1 MPNGPSRPPRA
12 PTYCHLCGD
21 RLVGRYYTYGDRLTV
36 CEACHASRPRCARCR
51 VPLDDAAL
59 AASRTAPRGEPAL
72 CGACRRTAPRCA
84 SCHGPII
91 GTYYTF
97 EELPASSQ
105 ARQFCGNCV
114 AHRPRCDLCQAPV
127 APGAVPLDDGQYRC
141 ALCAGDLVLR
151 EGEVQSVYREA
162 LGAFE
167 RVVGERLRETPR
179 LEVVNRLRMGE
190 VRRRHER
197 AGAHAGTAGAA
208 GAAGHHVLG
217 YFVRSGGASAVYV
230 ERALPRGLL
239 LGTLAHE
246 LGHAWQTERAPALRD
261 PLLNEGFAEWAA
273 HHVLLARGQQAL
285 AARATR
291 RDDLYGRG
299 LRHFLDVER
308 KGGRGAVLA
317 AARGA

>member
-1 MPNGPSRPPRA
+1 MPSAAQRPPRA
-12 PTYCHLCGD
+12 PAFCHLCGA
-21 RLVGRYYTYGDRLTV
+21 RLTGRYYTYDDRLTV
-36 CEACHASRPRCARCR
+36 CASCHASRPRCARCR
-51 VPLDDAAL
+51 VPLDDAAI
-59 AASRTAPRGEPAL
+59 AASRAAPAGEPAL
-72 CGACRRTAPRCA
+72 CNECRRTVPRCA
-84 SCHGPII
+84 SCGGPII

-97 EELPASSQ
+97 EELLAS
-105 ARQFCGNCV
+105 ADVRRFCGNCV
-114 AHRPRCDLCQAPV
+114 AHRPRCDLCRAPA

-141 ALCAGDLVLR
+141 ALCASDLVMSER
-151 EGEVQSVYREA
+151 DVQAVYREA
-162 LGAFE
+162 LAAFE

-179 LEVVNRLRMGE
+179 LEVVSRLRMGE

-197 AGAHAGTAGAA
+197 AGVYAGTA

-217 YFVRSGGASAVYV
+217 YFVRSGGASAIYI
-230 ERALPRGLL
+230 EQALPRGLL

-261 PLLNEGFAEWAA
+261 PLLNEGFAEWTA
-273 HHVLLARGQQAL
+273 HHVLVARGQQVI

-299 LRHFLDVER
+299 LRHFLEIER
-308 KGGRGAVLA
+308 KGGRSAVLA

>member
-1 MPNGPSRPPRA
+1 MPERVGRPPHA
-12 PTYCHLCGD
+12 SAFCHLCGG
-21 RLVGRYYTYGDRLTV
+21 RLRGRYYTYDDRLTV

-59 AASRTAPRGEPAL
+59 AASRAAPKGEPLL
-72 CGACRRTAPRCA
+72 CGSCRRTAPRCA
-84 SCHGPII
+84 SCGGPII

-97 EELPASSQ
+97 EELPATSD
-105 ARQFCGNCV
+105 ARRFCGTCV
-114 AHRPRCDLCQAPV
+114 AHRPRCDLCRAPV
-127 APGAVPLDDGQYRC
+127 APGAAPLDDGQYRC
-141 ALCAGDLVLR
+141 ALCASDLVLR
-151 EGEVQSVYREA
+151 EGDAQAVYREA
-162 LGAFE
+162 LAAFE
-167 RVVGERLRETPR
+167 RVVGDRLRETPR
-179 LEVVNRLRMGE
+179 LEVVSRLRMGE

-197 AGAHAGTAGAA
+197 AGVSMGTAET
-208 GAAGHHVLG
+208 AGHHVLG
-217 YFVRSGGASAVYV
+217 YFVRSGGASTVYV

-246 LGHAWQTERAPALRD
+246 LGHAWQTERAPSLRD
-261 PLLNEGFAEWAA
+261 PLLNEGFAEWVA

-299 LRHFLDVER
+299 LRHFLEIER

-317 AARGA
+317 AARGGR